1 VRIERL
7 RQAYDIEVRLVH
19 FPLHPETP
27 AAGQTLAQLFAGR
40 PIDIAAAQAHM
51 KTLMAAEGL
60 PYGDRSMTYN
70 SLLAQ
75 ELATWAV
82 GQGPTGDRIH
92 DALFRAYF
100 VDNVNIG
107 EVESLVAIAEQI
119 GLSQVASREVLQ
131 TRRFRA
137 AVHENW
143 ERSRQ
148 QGVTGVPAFAMGGRE
163 VVGAQ
168 PYEVLERLV
177 TQAGVPGRETT

>member
-7 RQAYDIEVRLVH
+7 RQAYDIEIRFVH

-27 AAGQTLAQLFAGR
+27 AQGQTLAQLFAGR
-40 PIDIAAAQAHM
+40 PFDIAAAQAHM
-51 KTLMAAEGL
+51 STLMAAEGL
-60 PYGDRSMTYN
+60 AYGDRTMTYN

-75 ELATWAV
+75 ELATWAA
-82 GQGPTGDRIH
+82 GQGPTGAPIH
-92 DALFRAYF
+92 DAIFRAYF

-107 EVESLVAIAEQI
+107 DVENLVAIAEQI
-119 GLSQVASREVLQ
+119 GLPQVECREALQ

-148 QGVTGVPAFAMGGRE
+148 KGVTGVPTFAMGGKE

-168 PYEVLERLV
+168 PELLEQLV
-177 TQAGVPGRETT
+177 IQAGASPRT